1 MCAMVFDLCES
12 AFWFQTKCLQLMPVI
27 WIMKFVIWSQW
38 WIKSELAYY
47 AKQDSCPNYIH
58 IRDSISLVSNR
69 DTTNIYLKIPITITK
84 ILFMHLCKPTF
95 ENFKILPLIKVPL
108 TLTLSLFTLESNSLL
123 IIQINAKNENF
134 LIQNFYRT
142 YTSDRR
148 RVQCPTQQM

>member
-58 IRDSISLVSNR
+58 IRDSISLVWEI
-69 DTTNIYLKIPITITK
+69 DC
-84 ILFMHLCKPTF
+84 FMRW
-95 ENFKILPLIKVPL
+95 EIVVVVVGAG
-108 TLTLSLFTLESNSLL
+108 S
-123 IIQINAKNENF
+123 
-134 LIQNFYRT
+134 
-142 YTSDRR
+142 
-148 RVQCPTQQM
+148 